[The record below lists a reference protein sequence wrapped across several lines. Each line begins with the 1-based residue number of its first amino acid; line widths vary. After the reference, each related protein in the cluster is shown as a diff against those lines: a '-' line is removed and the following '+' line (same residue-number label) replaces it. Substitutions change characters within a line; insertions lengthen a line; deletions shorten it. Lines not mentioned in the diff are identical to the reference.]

1 MTEESEAPYNLLCS
15 ACYTPCP
22 AADAHVVP
30 RWRPEERRIITAY
43 RCNNCWRSTLGELRA
58 VIRSGAAELPGSF
71 CDFLVRQGFTDTDM
85 IRAASPEQQEEYL
98 LVIVDAIESGK
109 LVFHP

>member
-30 RWRPEERRIITAY
+30 RWRPEQRRIITAY
-43 RCNNCWRSTLGELRA
+43 RCNNCWLSALGELRA
-58 VIRSGAAELPGSF
+58 VIASGEAELPGSF
-71 CDFLVRQGFTDTDM
+71 CDFLVRQGFTDTDV
-85 IRAASPEQQEEYL
+85 IRAAPAEQQREYL

-109 LVFHP
+109 LTFHP